1 MGFIYIFQGEKDHLY
16 RMQDTT
22 ITTNNNKTEGKLVC
36 SKTIE
41 VTQILALSGKLLVT
55 LSSKRSVEN
64 QIMLSESSPMTVLW
78 EVIP

>member
-22 ITTNNNKTEGKLVC
+22 ITTTNNKTEGKLVC